1 MIIFKVEFNTLQDL
15 IIFQLVRKSLSK
27 FKGSNELLFNLI
39 LVFNPKN

>member
-1 MIIFKVEFNTLQDL
+1 MIIFKVEFNTLQDF
-15 IIFQLVRKSLSK
+15 IFQLVRKSLSK